1 MALISRLGVVLG
13 LDAGEFNA
21 GLGKAQDGL
30 KEFAKAS
37 LGVKLGL
44 AGLVVGFAEFAKS
57 SMEFAD
63 HIADIAKAN
72 DMAVSTVLALNEAM
86 VENGGNAEAA
96 SRMMSGF
103 AKQVD
108 AAATGSDKN
117 REMFQKLGVSLK
129 DLKDLSIDDLL
140 LKTLKGL
147 NDVESSTKRN
157 AEAQAL
163 FGRAIRGVDIKGLY
177 EDMDK
182 LKDKN
187 KEAAQAFM
195 ETKASM
201 DAVAGVMAQAKTDFI
216 ETFAPAIEGLT
227 KLFLDLSYAI
237 HSAFRA
243 GKDLLTLNFKD
254 LKTYD
259 FAGVQFEKDLN
270 ARFEKARAASL
281 LMQQSSGGGRDVAA
295 LGEEAKKQTDEL
307 QRQVLTWKEEA
318 QNVGLVKS
326 EYEKLR
332 AQEEAGGK
340 YAKASLEE
348 KKKAEEAA
356 LAVDQARQ
364 NAAFTAQAKIY
375 DKETDRLQLE
385 AQMAGMSDRQQK
397 ILLDQLDAETKIR
410 DMVEKKVI
418 TETQGALLMQKF
430 LDQQKQEQSTYEAQR
445 TFSAGWD
452 KAFNDYM
459 EKASNAAEIGK
470 QSFQT
475 MADAMGNAIDQFVKT
490 GKISFRSLIGDMIS
504 QLIRLQLQ
512 AQLSGIFKMLG
523 GAFGMGSSAGG
534 YAGGSTY
541 TPGFSSLAS
550 APYPQFADGGS
561 ISGPS
566 IVGERGPE
574 LFVPSGSGTII
585 PNNQLSSVMG
595 NQAQVV
601 YNGPYINNMSAI
613 DTQSATQFLAKNKQ
627 GVWAANQS
635 AQLSL
640 PQSR

>member
-1 MALISRLGVVLG
+1 M
-13 LDAGEFNA
+13 
-21 GLGKAQDGL
+21 
-30 KEFAKAS
+30 
-37 LGVKLGL
+37 
-44 AGLVVGFAEFAKS
+44 GF
-57 SMEFAD
+57 
-63 HIADIAKAN
+63 
-72 DMAVSTVLALNEAM
+72 L
-86 VENGGNAEAA
+86 
-96 SRMMSGF
+96 
-103 AKQVD
+103 
-108 AAATGSDKN
+108 
-117 REMFQKLGVSLK
+117 
-129 DLKDLSIDDLL
+129 
-140 LKTLKGL
+140 
-147 NDVESSTKRN
+147 STKRN

-177 EDMDK
+177 EDLDR

-187 KEAAQAFM
+187 KDAAEAFM

-201 DAVAGVMAQAKTDFI
+201 DAVASVMAQAKTDFI
-216 ETFAPAIEGLT
+216 ETFAPAIELLT
-227 KLFLDLSYAI
+227 KLFIELGWVIHDVFRLS
-237 HSAFRA
+237 
-243 GKDLLTLNFKD
+243 KDLLTLNFKD
-254 LKTYD
+254 IANMDLS
-259 FAGVQFEKDLN
+259 GVEREKDLN
-270 ARFEKARAASL
+270 ARFEKAKAASL
-281 LMQQSSGGGRDVAA
+281 LMQNSQGGGRDVAA

-340 YAKASLEE
+340 YAKASLDE
-348 KKKAEEAA
+348 KKKAKEAA

-375 DKETDRLQLE
+375 DKQTDRLQLE

-430 LDQQKQEQSTYEAQR
+430 LDQQKQEQSTYDAQR
-445 TFSAGWD
+445 TFTAGWD

-459 EKASNAAEIGK
+459 EKATNAAEMGK

-490 GKISFRSLIGDMIS
+490 GKISFKSLIGDMIS

-512 AQLSGIFKMLG
+512 AQLSGIFKMFG
-523 GAFGMGSSAGG
+523 GMFS
-534 YAGGSTY
+534 GGSNSSSSY
-541 TPGFSSLAS
+541 TPGYSSLAS

-613 DTQSATQFLAKNKQ
+613 DTQSATQFLATNKQ
-627 GVWAANQS
+627 AVWSANQS
-635 AQLSL
+635 AQRSL
-640 PQSR
+640 QQSR